1 MPVVRKL
8 ALPLEADEGTR
19 TPDPLLTME
28 RPVSTAGHHSP
39 SGAGARGPHNPPQ
52 DHDGQEHAAQIRPT
66 SEDWTER
73 ELIDAIAALAIH
85 GLVQLRQDDT
95 GEIHVDL

>member
-1 MPVVRKL
+1 MARKL
-8 ALPLEADEGTR
+8 ALGLEADEGTR

-28 RPVSTAGHHSP
+28 RPVSTAGHGSP
-39 SGAGARGPHNPPQ
+39 SQAGAHGPHDPSQ
-52 DHDGQEHAAQIRPT
+52 DHGGQEHAAQIRPT

-85 GLVQLRQDDT
+85 GLVELRQDDT